1 MSFIQEFSGGSRNII
16 MIIIVITF
24 VFASLWI
31 ILRHDWGSTAE
42 IVDLKQTSWNFQAG
56 NSWIIDI
63 SKLSTLCSFDARI
76 ENEKSVEWIGRGLF

>member
-42 IVDLKQTSWNFQAG
+42 IVDLKQTS
-56 NSWIIDI
+56 
-63 SKLSTLCSFDARI
+63 
-76 ENEKSVEWIGRGLF
+76 